1 MYRNSLILWIIPNHS
16 RLSKKELKYAMAL
29 TLLDGVGNINA
40 KKLLAYCG
48 SFESIFETS
57 KGKLAKIPGVGEI
70 LSSKII
76 AQIKQG
82 EIIER
87 VEEELEFI
95 EKNDIVTYLI
105 TDKSYPL
112 NLKQCEDSP
121 IVLYGM
127 GNIDFENHKTIA
139 IVGTRK
145 VTSRGKDFCGKL
157 LEDLVPHNPL
167 VISGMAYGVDICA
180 HKKCVE
186 LDIPTI
192 GVLAHGLDRLY
203 PEIHRDTAKK
213 MLPKGGLLTE
223 FMSGT
228 NPDRENFPKR
238 NRIIAGLSD
247 VTIVI
252 ESAKKGGSLITA
264 EIANSYNRDVFA
276 VPGRVTDQYSE
287 GCNYLI
293 KINKAHLLNS
303 IADIVYL
310 MNWEL
315 NISQKPKAIQKQMFI
330 DLPEDEKLI
339 YDLLSP
345 DNSVTMDELSGKTKL
360 ATSVIAV
367 SLLQLEF
374 KGLVKALPGSSFVLS

>member
-1 MYRNSLILWIIPNHS
+1 MAITLIG
-16 RLSKKELKYAMAL
+16 
-29 TLLDGVGNINA
+29 GVGTINA

-48 SFESIFETS
+48 SFEAIFNKS
-57 KGKLAKIPGVGEI
+57 KVKLALIPGIGEYI
-70 LSSKII
+70 SHSITQ
-76 AQIKQG
+76 AIKDG
-82 EIIER
+82 EVIKR
-87 VEEELEFI
+87 AEEELVFI
-95 EKNDIVTYLI
+95 EKNEITTFLI
-105 TDKSYPL
+105 TDKNYPL

-121 IVLYGM
+121 IVLYGK
-127 GNIDFENHKTIA
+127 GNINFDNHKTIA

-145 VTSRGKDFCGKL
+145 ITSRGKDFCSKL
-157 LEDLVPHNPL
+157 IEDLKEHNPL

-180 HKKCVE
+180 HKKCVDM
-186 LDIPTI
+186 DISTI

-213 MLPKGGLLTE
+213 MLGTGGLLTE

-303 IADIVYL
+303 VADIVYL

-315 NISQKPKAIQKQMFI
+315 HSKSKPKTVQKQLFL
-330 DLPEDEKLI
+330 DLPENEQVI
-339 YDLLSP
+339 YDCFSAEKSISL
-345 DNSVTMDELSGKTKL
+345 DELSAKTNL
-360 ATSVIAV
+360 STSVLSV
-367 SLLQLEF
+367 GLLHLEF
-374 KGLVKALPGSSFVLS
+374 KGLVKALPGSSFKLS

>member
-1 MYRNSLILWIIPNHS
+1 MN
-16 RLSKKELKYAMAL
+16 KTELKCAMAL
-29 TLLDGVGNINA
+29 TLFDGVGNINA

-48 SFESIFETS
+48 SFEAIFES
-57 KGKLAKIPGVGEI
+57 NKSKLAKIPGIGEV
-70 LSSKII
+70 LSSSI
-76 AQIKQG
+76 AQQIKD
-82 EIIER
+82 ENILNR
-87 VEEELEFI
+87 VEEELIFI
-95 EKNDIVTYLI
+95 QKNEINTYLI
-105 TDKSYPL
+105 SDKNYPL

-121 IVLYGM
+121 IVLYGR

-145 VTSRGKDFCGKL
+145 VTQRGKDFCGKL
-157 LEDLVPHNPL
+157 LEDLKPHKPL

-180 HKKCVE
+180 HNKCVE
-186 LDIPTI
+186 LDIPTMA
-192 GVLAHGLDRLY
+192 VLAHGLDRLY
-203 PEIHRDTAKK
+203 PAIHRQTAEK
-213 MLPKGGLLTE
+213 MLSTGGLITE
-223 FMSGT
+223 FMSRT

-339 YDLLSP
+339 YNFLSAE
-345 DNSVTMDELSGKTKL
+345 NSISMDELSVKTKL
-360 ATSVIAV
+360 ATSVLAV
-367 SLLQLEF
+367 GLLQLEF
-374 KGLVKALPGSSFVLS
+374 KGLVKALPGSSFILS

>member
-1 MYRNSLILWIIPNHS
+1 
-16 RLSKKELKYAMAL
+16 MAL
-29 TLLDGVGNINA
+29 TLFQGVGNINA

-48 SFESIFETS
+48 SFEAIFES
-57 KGKLAKIPGVGEI
+57 NKSKLAKIPGIGEV
-70 LSSKII
+70 LSSLIS
-76 AQIKQG
+76 KQLK
-82 EIIER
+82 EKSILER
-87 VEEELEFI
+87 VEEELKFI
-95 EKNDIVTYLI
+95 EHNEMKTFLI
-105 TDKSYPL
+105 TDKNYPL

-127 GNIDFENHKTIA
+127 GAVDFNNHKTIA

-145 VTSRGKDFCGKL
+145 VTQRGKDFCGEL
-157 LEDLVPHNPL
+157 LSGLKPHNPL
-167 VISGMAYGVDICA
+167 VVSGMAYGVDICA

-186 LDIPTI
+186 LGISTL

-203 PEIHRDTAKK
+203 PEVHRSTAKK
-213 MLPKGGLLTE
+213 MLGNGGLITE
-223 FMSGT
+223 FMSET

-264 EIANSYNRDVFA
+264 EIANSYSRDVFA

-303 IADIVYL
+303 VADIVYL

-315 NISQKPKAIQKQMFI
+315 DISQKPKAIQKQLFI

-339 YDLLSP
+339 YDFLSVET
-345 DNSVTMDELSGKTKL
+345 SIAMDELSAKTKL
-360 ATSVIAV
+360 STSVLAV
-367 SLLQLEF
+367 GLLQLEF
-374 KGLVKALPGSSFVLS
+374 KGLVKALPGSSFVLC

>member
-1 MYRNSLILWIIPNHS
+1 MN
-16 RLSKKELKYAMAL
+16 KTELKFAMAL
-29 TLLDGVGNINA
+29 TLFEGVGNINA

-48 SFESIFETS
+48 SFTAIFDSNKS
-57 KGKLAKIPGVGEI
+57 KLSKIPGIGEV
-70 LSSKII
+70 LSSSISKQINDEAII
-76 AQIKQG
+76 Q
-82 EIIER
+82 R
-87 VEEELEFI
+87 VEREIDFI
-95 EKNDIVTYLI
+95 EKNEIKTLLI
-105 TDKSYPL
+105 TEKNYPL

-127 GNIDFENHKTIA
+127 GNIDFGNHKTIA
-139 IVGTRK
+139 VVGTRK
-145 VTSRGKDFCGKL
+145 VTQRGKDFCEKL
-157 LEDLVPHNPL
+157 LADLQPHKPL

-180 HKKCVE
+180 HKNCVD
-186 LDIPTI
+186 LDIPTVA
-192 GVLAHGLDRLY
+192 VLAHGLDRLY
-203 PEIHRDTAKK
+203 PEIHRSTAKR
-213 MLPKGGLLTE
+213 MMNTGGLLTE
-223 FMSGT
+223 FMSET

-264 EIANSYNRDVFA
+264 EMANAYNRDVFA

-303 IADIVYL
+303 VTDIVYL

-315 NISQKPKAIQKQMFI
+315 NISQKPKTIQKQLFI

-339 YDLLSP
+339 YDLLSNEKP
-345 DNSVTMDELSGKTKL
+345 IAMDELSAKTKL
-360 ATSVIAV
+360 ATSVLAV
-367 SLLQLEF
+367 GLLQLEF
-374 KGLVKALPGSSFVLS
+374 KGLVKALPGSSFVLC